1 MDEDL
6 DWNLCFKLIYRLC
19 NNKNLPLV
27 MTNRLGNLEKY
38 GTADVKMYQS
48 KKTPNVT
55 RKATL
60 NNLAKLYIIAS
71 QFDLTAKKEEDE
83 SYIRTFYDDIL
94 MTGKLE
100 QIALNET
107 AKTDAKRRQITPVIM
122 SDQRQLKPM
131 I

>member
-1 MDEDL
+1 
-6 DWNLCFKLIYRLC
+6 
-19 NNKNLPLV
+19 
-27 MTNRLGNLEKY
+27 
-38 GTADVKMYQS
+38 MYQS

-94 MTGKLE
+94 MTGKLKSE
-100 QIALNET
+100 LSMRAISKMNSAT
-107 AKTDAKRRQITPVIM
+107 VI
-122 SDQRQLKPM
+122 
-131 I
+131 

>member
-1 MDEDL
+1 
-6 DWNLCFKLIYRLC
+6 
-19 NNKNLPLV
+19 
-27 MTNRLGNLEKY
+27 
-38 GTADVKMYQS
+38 MYQS